1 MAEFDPSFFGMD
13 SAPAA
18 APDAAPIAQDRSNPA
33 AAAIADLNVEAN
45 RRLAA
50 GDDPDVVRDDLF
62 AKINGG
68 APKGWKT
75 KAEAPKAAA
84 QQFDPSFFGMPA
96 APTEL
101 PAMTVRPAPQPDATA
116 IGDMPPDFGTG
127 GGPLDLSPVGPALRT
142 VGHQIAEETPRALA
156 AGEASMLRFATA
168 LAPALAMATGNV
180 SMATDPELAA
190 ADEQAAG
197 VEKQVAQERAE
208 AKAAGTSSPLSRAVG
223 AVEQAPYTLAQYV
236 GVPEMGGAELATAAV
251 RSLPAS
257 YSAAKQKFME
267 LQPQVG
273 TAKALEAAGLTG
285 IVNEVAG
292 TLPLGAVGSAAER
305 AAAGAIVGAGAEE
318 AQRAGQNVI
327 LSDHPELQQ
336 QFDPEALVQQAA
348 VGAGLGMAGGHQRDF
363 TREEEVR
370 NADEIPPDQRGVPG
384 EGAEPQGRGEGGGQN
399 LQFAEGA
406 GNATGDAGE
415 QVDHSGVPDSVY
427 SVFPD
432 MRPASSGLLPI
443 NNFTPAEQAALRNAG
458 LVETGELRDE
468 NGNLTGET
476 HEGVSAESLWDERQ
490 RRAKEAASRPAA
502 SQSADDI
509 RAAIEKRASAYDR
522 IANEQDQLGDL
533 GDSELADKMRAKA
546 AEIRA
551 AGEAKIKEQARVDQN
566 LQPER
571 AGGAA
576 AEPPAAGES
585 GPPGAAPAGEAAQG
599 AEEAPVSE
607 AAVAEAEPPGAKPR
621 VRVPVDEVP
630 VSRVETQEPTPQPDT
645 LAELDNVI
653 RATKVDT
660 AEQRAAR
667 GADAIPPGEVHHWE
681 TADAEAKQRIADDAS
696 YPGSLAAE
704 VVKSKRLIDDTES
717 MALLNDRV
725 RLQNEHKAATQ
736 EAAAALESGNEVG
749 VLRARLRVDQI
760 ENALDTN
767 ERAAQYSKSQVGRS
781 LNATKAGMTEDY
793 SLAHNVARARVAYG
807 DNWSPS
813 ARAEIERLS
822 NALEAKQAEV
832 DAAKAAAPQPRGP
845 ARSPDERMQARMKAQ
860 IADLES
866 TIKQRLTACPI

>member
-13 SAPAA
+13 AA
-18 APDAAPIAQDRSNPA
+18 ATTPPDAAPLPQDRSTPVDA
-33 AAAIADLNVEAN
+33 QVADFNDEAN

-50 GDDPDVVRDDLF
+50 GDDPDTVQADLM

-68 APKGWKT
+68 APNGWKT
-75 KAEAPKAAA
+75 KTEKTPAAA

-101 PAMTVRPAPQPDATA
+101 PTMTVRPSLQPEYGGDS
-116 IGDMPPDFGTG
+116 IGEMPPDFGTG
-127 GGPLDLSPVGPALRT
+127 GGALDLSPVGPAART

-156 AGEASMLRFATA
+156 AGESSLVRFAAA
-168 LAPALAMATGNV
+168 LAPALVAGTGDLGGGQALKEYLRGAEEQ
-180 SMATDPELAA
+180 ATD
-190 ADEQAAG
+190 

-236 GVPEMGGAELATAAV
+236 GVPEIEGAQLATAAV

-257 YSAAKQKFME
+257 YAAAKQKFME
-267 LQPQVG
+267 LQPKVG
-273 TAKALEAAGLTG
+273 TAEALEAAGLTG

-292 TLPLGAVGSAAER
+292 TLPLGAVGSAGAR

-348 VGAGLGMAGGHQRDF
+348 VGAGLGAVGGHER
-363 TREEEVR
+363 EEVR
-370 NADEIPPDQRGVPG
+370 NADEIPPDQRGVPA
-384 EGAEPQGRGEGGGQN
+384 EGPEPQGSREGGGQN
-399 LQFAEGA
+399 LQFAE
-406 GNATGDAGE
+406 
-415 QVDHSGVPDSVY
+415 
-427 SVFPD
+427 
-432 MRPASSGLLPI
+432 
-443 NNFTPAEQAALRNAG
+443 
-458 LVETGELRDE
+458 ETGTAARDE
-468 NGNLTGET
+468 GQQVATSG
-476 HEGVSAESLWDERQ
+476 
-490 RRAKEAASRPAA
+490 AATPPPTV
-502 SQSADDI
+502 
-509 RAAIEKRASAYDR
+509 E
-522 IANEQDQLGDL
+522 
-533 GDSELADKMRAKA
+533 
-546 AEIRA
+546 
-551 AGEAKIKEQARVDQN
+551 EQARVDQN

-571 AGGAA
+571 AGGSA
-576 AEPPAAGES
+576 AEPPAAGEP
-585 GPPGAAPAGEAAQG
+585 GPSGAAPAGEAAQG
-599 AEEAPVSE
+599 AEEAQVEPAAGE
-607 AAVAEAEPPGAKPR
+607 AATAEAVVAEKPR

-645 LAELDNVI
+645 LAELDSVI
-653 RATKVDT
+653 RATKADT
-660 AEQRAAR
+660 DTQREAR
-667 GADAIPPGEVHHWE
+667 GAEPIGSTDVRHWQDVNE
-681 TADAEAKQRIADDAS
+681 EAKAKIAADPT
-696 YPGSLAAE
+696 YPGALAAE
-704 VVKSKRLIDDTES
+704 VLQSKRPITDTES

-725 RLQNEHKAATQ
+725 RLQNEHKTAMQ
-736 EAAAALESGNEVG
+736 EAASALDAGDEVG
-749 VLRARLRVDQI
+749 ALRARLRVDQI

-767 ERAAQYSKSQVGRS
+767 ERAARYSKSEVARS

-832 DAAKAAAPQPRGP
+832 DAAKAAAPRTKGP

-860 IADLES
+860 IATLES
-866 TIKQRLTACPI
+866 TIKERLTACPI